1 MTCKVI
7 SIKDIPHD
15 SLIDQPTNLYK
26 IVPEML
32 LKIDH
37 VDFLPPRCANYA
49 HCYIL
54 VCRKSENKICKTKL
68 GLFSSRFKSH
78 VQNSRLAG

>member
-15 SLIDQPTNLYK
+15 CLIDQPTNLYK

-32 LKIDH
+32 LKIGH
-37 VDFLPPRCANYA
+37 VDFLPPRCTNYA
-49 HCYIL
+49 HFNIR
-54 VCRKSENKICKTKL
+54 VCRKLIHQKTK
-68 GLFSSRFKSH
+68 SVK
-78 VQNSRLAG
+78 QN

>member
-37 VDFLPPRCANYA
+37 VDFPPRGCANYA
-49 HCYIL
+49 HCNIL
-54 VCRKSENKICKTKL
+54 VCRKLIHQKTK
-68 GLFSSRFKSH
+68 SAK
-78 VQNSRLAG
+78 QN